1 MRVILR
7 GAACVDMATS
17 LVLWVVPHNGF
28 LPSISEK
35 TSKLAH
41 ALPRILPALASRD
54 LSAEYVEFS
63 FGLIYPLVIHRSSPQ
78 EFEGS
83 VGSAP
88 PSHVSELLLHW
99 GNGDRK
105 ALEAILPLVYNEL
118 RRLARY
124 HLRRQ
129 RPNHTLQT
137 TALVHEAYLRLA
149 REKLPPIENRVHF
162 LGLAAQL
169 MRWILVDYER
179 NRRAAK
185 RGAGATRLTL
195 DPTVAALRSHRQDVD
210 LLALDEALDR
220 LAKLDGQQSQ
230 IIELRYF
237 AGLSIEDTS
246 EFLGI
251 SPATVKRSWSSAR
264 AWLLREIGRGEARA

>member
-1 MRVILR
+1 
-7 GAACVDMATS
+7 MAQES
-17 LVLWVVPHNGF
+17 
-28 LPSISEK
+28 
-35 TSKLAH
+35 
-41 ALPRILPALASRD
+41 
-54 LSAEYVEFS
+54 
-63 FGLIYPLVIHRSSPQ
+63 SSP
-78 EFEGS
+78 
-83 VGSAP
+83 
-88 PSHVSELLLHW
+88 VSELLLHW

-105 ALEAILPLVYNEL
+105 ALEKILPLVYNEL

-124 HLRRQ
+124 HLQQQ

-149 REKLPPIENRVHF
+149 EEESIQVKDRRHF
-162 LGLAAQL
+162 LGIAAQL

-195 DPTVAALRSHRQDVD
+195 DASVAGPSQERDVD

-220 LAKLDGQQSQ
+220 LAKLDRQQSQ

-237 AGLSIEDTS
+237 GGLTIEDTS

-251 SPATVKRSWSSAR
+251 SRATVKRSWASAR
-264 AWLLREIGRGEARA
+264 AWLLREMSRGEARA

>member
-1 MRVILR
+1 V
-7 GAACVDMATS
+7 GPT
-17 LVLWVVPHNGF
+17 
-28 LPSISEK
+28 PSRE
-35 TSKLAH
+35 
-41 ALPRILPALASRD
+41 
-54 LSAEYVEFS
+54 
-63 FGLIYPLVIHRSSPQ
+63 
-78 EFEGS
+78 
-83 VGSAP
+83 
-88 PSHVSELLLHW
+88 VSELLLHW

-118 RRLARY
+118 RRLARAN
-124 HLRRQ
+124 LRRQ

-149 REKLPPIENRVHF
+149 GEKSVHVENRAHF
-162 LGLAAQL
+162 LGIAAQL

-185 RGAGATRLTL
+185 RGAGVTLVTLHEGIATPQRNL
-195 DPTVAALRSHRQDVD
+195 D

-220 LAKLDGQQSQ
+220 LAKLDSQQSQ

-237 AGLSIEDTS
+237 GGLSIEDTS

-251 SPATVKRSWSSAR
+251 SPATVKRSWASAR
-264 AWLLREIGRGEARA
+264 AWLLREMGQGAARA